1 MPPVIS
7 FIGWHNSGKTT
18 LTSQVVAQLK
28 DRGYTVAVIKSTKET
43 GIEIDQP
50 QTDTAAY
57 RSVGADSVALLAPD
71 QLIIRGKPPAI
82 DLLALAHRYFFDM
95 DIVIAEGF
103 KHAVGVP
110 KIEVRRGTDGPLL
123 RDEVD
128 GVVAVATDRPLAD
141 GIVFALDQS
150 REIADF
156 IEGRLLR
163 DRKAPIAEI
172 SLTINGACIPLPEP
186 IRSQLT
192 ATVCALL
199 APLQSSL
206 HSGLEAHL
214 NGVQGAGTIEL
225 TIHYPLPPEK
235 TP

>member
-18 LTSQVVAQLK
+18 LTSQVVAWLK
-28 DRGYTVAVIKSTKET
+28 ERGYTVAVIKSTKET

-57 RSVGADSVALLAPD
+57 RRVGADSVALLAPD

-82 DLLALAHRYFFDM
+82 DLLTLAHRYFFDV

-110 KIEVRRGTDGPLL
+110 KIEVRRGEENSLL

-141 GIVFALDQS
+141 GIIFALDQS

-156 IEGRLLR
+156 IEGRFLR
-163 DRKAPIAEI
+163 DRKAHTTEI
-172 SLTINGACIPLPEP
+172 SLTINGVCIPLPEP
-186 IRSQLT
+186 TRSQL
-192 ATVCALL
+192 ATTVHALL
-199 APLQSSL
+199 APLKPSL
-206 HSGLEAHL
+206 HLGDNVMEL
-214 NGVQGAGTIEL
+214 NIRCQRPSEV
-225 TIHYPLPPEK
+225 

>member
-28 DRGYTVAVIKSTKET
+28 GRGYTVAVIKSTKEI
-43 GIEIDQP
+43 GIETDQP
-50 QTDTAAY
+50 QTDTAIY
-57 RSVGADSVALLAPD
+57 RSAGADSVALVAPD
-71 QLIIRGKPPAI
+71 QLVIFSKPPEI
-82 DLLALAHRYFFDM
+82 DLLALAHRYFIDM

-103 KHAVGVP
+103 KHAAHVP

-128 GVVAVATDRPLAD
+128 GVVAIATDQPLA
-141 GIVFALDQS
+141 GSPCFRLDQI

-156 IEGRLLR
+156 IEARLLTG
-163 DRKAPIAEI
+163 KKLPAAQM
-172 SLTINGACIPLPEP
+172 SLTINGDCIPLPEP
-186 IRSQLT
+186 IRSQLA
-192 ATVCALL
+192 ATVGVLL

-206 HSGLEAHL
+206 HGDPGSM
-214 NGVQGAGTIEL
+214 QL
-225 TIHYPLPPEK
+225 TIQYSQPIDEIS
-235 TP
+235 